1 MRFRRVWDSSKAVVQ
16 LRTRRGWMNMREV
29 LTRLSA
35 QPAKA
40 DIELWS
46 TDVVALLGAPQG
58 LLAKVAGAVTNSAV
72 DAGEKAGA
80 VVLAPFEPR
89 SFRDFMLYERH
100 AINAARGLVRTF
112 MPRV

>member
-1 MRFRRVWDSSKAVVQ
+1 MRFWRVWDGSKAVVQ
-16 LRTRRGWMNMREV
+16 LPTRRGWMNMREV

-72 DAGEKAGA
+72 DAGEKGRRGRARPVRA
-80 VVLAPFEPR
+80 ALISRF
-89 SFRDFMLYERH
+89 H
-100 AINAARGLVRTF
+100 AL
-112 MPRV
+112 

>member
-1 MRFRRVWDSSKAVVQ
+1 
-16 LRTRRGWMNMREV
+16 MNMREV

-58 LLAKVAGAVTNSAV
+58 LLAKVAGAVTNSPRGTGPRRR
-72 DAGEKAGA
+72 DHA
-80 VVLAPFEPR
+80 VV
-89 SFRDFMLYERH
+89 
-100 AINAARGLVRTF
+100 AIIAG
-112 MPRV
+112 

>member
-1 MRFRRVWDSSKAVVQ
+1 
-16 LRTRRGWMNMREV
+16 MNMREV

-72 DAGEKAGA
+72 DAGEKAGE
-80 VVLAPFEPR
+80 VVLATFEPR
-89 SFRDFMLYERH
+89 
-100 AINAARGLVRTF
+100 
-112 MPRV
+112 

>member
-1 MRFRRVWDSSKAVVQ
+1 LPS
-16 LRTRRGWMNMREV
+16 
-29 LTRLSA
+29 
-35 QPAKA
+35 
-40 DIELWS
+40 
-46 TDVVALLGAPQG
+46 LGAPQG

-100 AINAARGLVRTF
+100 AINAARGFVRTF
-112 MPRV
+112 MPRVLPITRAYEAVTGRDFPCSGHGLSGIANPSTTWATISPS